1 MAAKMDF
8 LAIEHQNKCSITLK
22 TSWGQAPGG
31 RPGRRDFAKG
41 ISRHLDFEKFHTN
54 VGKILVT
61 DGPLS
66 SRFRKMVKNT
76 IFGPET
82 GKNMRLNN
90 TNIK

>member
-1 MAAKMDF
+1 MKFSEVTLAAKMDF

-31 RPGRRDFAKG
+31 RPGRKDFAKG

-61 DGPLS
+61 DGPLRRKS
-66 SRFRKMVKNT
+66 SRKAF
-76 IFGPET
+76 
-82 GKNMRLNN
+82 LS
-90 TNIK
+90 